1 MTIEFKNPARKQK
14 TIPVQAPYVPEH
26 VRLQAKPEVQ
36 TFGQK
41 QDLTEE
47 FKAQAKINN
56 KQPNIGKVDSFT
68 SQFYDEQLSK
78 TPLPEMED
86 LSDQELKGKKP
97 IMIVEDDPQEIIEDE
112 PGSYLTRA
120 LHDPEEINQAV
131 SDETD
136 TIPDWLLPVS
146 VFDPENQYLVLLRLG
161 NICTIYA
168 TTKTREE
175 ACALIEEEC
184 LSGQNGFDVPDFL
197 VFKKFVPVAGVSL
210 KE

>member
-112 PGSYLTRA
+112 Q
-120 LHDPEEINQAV
+120 EEVNQDV

-136 TIPDWLLPVS
+136 TVPDWLLPIS

-168 TTKTREE
+168 TTKNREE